1 MLLLLATDRKNQIKH
16 LNVRGE
22 KKKKKMR
29 VQVSG
34 FKVDKLAYQKE
45 KIPAKTDRNRFFLIR
60 PDISRT

>member
-45 KIPAKTDRNRFFLIR
+45 KIPAKTDRNRFF
-60 PDISRT
+60 

>member
-16 LNVRGE
+16 LNVRGGE
-22 KKKKKMR
+22 KKKKKKMR

-45 KIPAKTDRNRFFLIR
+45 KIPAKTDRNRFF
-60 PDISRT
+60 